1 MQRLVLAQVGDQS
14 EETSGKVMATVPCML
29 GRRWAWA
36 WVGHTVGCGRCW
48 MWKVREGQES
58 IRTVTPEWME
68 TGFLR
73 GQPGLQEAGIGVTRE
88 RSPRALSRDVVSFS
102 E

>member
-1 MQRLVLAQVGDQS
+1 
-14 EETSGKVMATVPCML
+14 
-29 GRRWAWA
+29 
-36 WVGHTVGCGRCW
+36 

-73 GQPGLQEAGIGVTRE
+73 GQPGLQAGQAETQ
-88 RSPRALSRDVVSFS
+88 VSQIKPQVL
-102 E
+102 